1 MARLSSPH
9 DQTSKGTLTSIH
21 AKTSSQAWTTIQMP
35 LLPVRHL
42 LELHLDWQQADQGQ
56 GWTAEPPSCW
66 LLWPLFR
73 RSWRCPSG
81 RRGCKIA
88 ATFIACMCWR
98 DTSGTNGCSSYDHS
112 YNRRHLQYPGWQR
125 YTFLAFCHLIMIFVL
140 REAYVDVG
148 IWPLKWEIAVHPIL
162 QGDNYLFSC
171 LSWDPKWD
179 ELSKVHNPHFC
190 MVLLTWRRQCNIYFF
205 KSQDWLCALAKGT
218 LFPQR
223 PLEESFYSEV
233 GSRSAQS
240 FYHLLLPQ
248 CGLFP
253 PKY

>member
-1 MARLSSPH
+1 M
-9 DQTSKGTLTSIH
+9 
-21 AKTSSQAWTTIQMP
+21 SQWSERMQNRCHFYSLHVLAWHNMNQWLFLIWSQ
-35 LLPVRHL
+35 L
-42 LELHLDWQQADQGQ
+42 QQKA
-56 GWTAEPPSCW
+56 PSVSC
-66 LLWPLFR
+66 
-73 RSWRCPSG
+73 
-81 RRGCKIA
+81 
-88 ATFIACMCWR
+88 
-98 DTSGTNGCSSYDHS
+98 

-140 REAYVDVG
+140 REAYVDAG

>member
-1 MARLSSPH
+1 MEQFFSCREMARLSSPH
-9 DQTSKGTLTSIH
+9 DQTSKATLTSIH

-66 LLWPLFR
+66 LSWPLFR

-125 YTFLAFCHLIMIFVL
+125 YTFLTFCHFDNEIC
-140 REAYVDVG
+140 
-148 IWPLKWEIAVHPIL
+148 LKRSICGCGHLTFKVRNCSTSSIAR
-162 QGDNYLFSC
+162 G
-171 LSWDPKWD
+171 
-179 ELSKVHNPHFC
+179 
-190 MVLLTWRRQCNIYFF
+190 
-205 KSQDWLCALAKGT
+205 
-218 LFPQR
+218 
-223 PLEESFYSEV
+223 
-233 GSRSAQS
+233 
-240 FYHLLLPQ
+240 
-248 CGLFP
+248 
-253 PKY
+253 